1 MENIDP
7 KDLNTDDEAFYRLLG
22 SIIKY
27 FRIKAGFSTPE
38 AFAHL
43 TGRHRSQYYEYESG
57 KNMNILTFRD
67 LLFEL
72 GVQVSGWLNFDYL
85 SDDSGRSRVVKEM
98 KKTRVLQVMSQ
109 VALEEKA
116 AANVKISPKV
126 AQRYVDILISC
137 LEAKSRI
144 EILSEF
150 ELNTSYNTFKRA
162 TNKLKEYGW
171 LEMTQKAKNA
181 PNQTYVTTEKG
192 KDVIRLGESLDK
204 NDESKLSATID
215 IPS

>member
-1 MENIDP
+1 
-7 KDLNTDDEAFYRLLG
+7 
-22 SIIKY
+22 
-27 FRIKAGFSTPE
+27 
-38 AFAHL
+38 
-43 TGRHRSQYYEYESG
+43 
-57 KNMNILTFRD
+57 
-67 LLFEL
+67 
-72 GVQVSGWLNFDYL
+72 
-85 SDDSGRSRVVKEM
+85 M

-109 VALEEKA
+109 VTLEEKA

-171 LEMTQKAKNA
+171 LEMTQTAKNA
-181 PNQTYVTTEKG
+181 PNQTYITTEKG
-192 KDVIRLGESLDK
+192 KAVIRVEDSLDK
-204 NDESKLSATID
+204 NEESKRE
-215 IPS
+215 